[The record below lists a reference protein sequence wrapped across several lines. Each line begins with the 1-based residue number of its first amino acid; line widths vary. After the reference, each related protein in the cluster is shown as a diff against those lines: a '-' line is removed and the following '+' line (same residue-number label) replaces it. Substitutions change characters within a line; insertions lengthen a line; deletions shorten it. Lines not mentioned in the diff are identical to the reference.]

1 MIKIFD
7 KTNIHEYDLDD
18 YKKIFTQVDSVLS
31 KRQDLHEKYT
41 RGSSDSN
48 TLYDGDSL
56 KVPFEKFIV
65 DLATGY
71 LSGVPEYNVNIP
83 NELDSKVRSTI
94 FEKESLDETLIEEMK
109 SIIDYI
115 TNYNDDHAEVYS
127 LIRDLLLYGACYEVV
142 YENQLNE
149 LVYTRLD
156 ALNTVSIWDTNTP
169 SNLLAIVSKF
179 TDKDKEGKDI
189 ELYRV
194 VDKTGNRVYITN
206 GDEEIKQ
213 DTDAGK
219 EHLWN
224 DVPGFA
230 VEIDFSIIEN
240 SEAFIAAYENLLE
253 NVKNTYQYNDVDC
266 KMKISGYKAQNRLTI
281 KDPKDPSKTIINP
294 DRVIEDDYVLQ
305 SRTFYTEEGGDAEW
319 LVKPVD
325 ANGVTTL
332 LKYYVDSIFQLS
344 GIPNTA
350 DLAFNSSDLNAS
362 AIDRKFYVMDMKT
375 QEILS
380 GLKKGLLRRFELL
393 FGRINHKKSTK
404 YDFRYI
410 TIDIPKNLP
419 SMTDETIEQMIK
431 LNGILSEET
440 IIEKL
445 GYDYETEKA
454 RKEDDLLNGEE
465 THNLDKDGQ
474 DGESTEEKDDSSTT
488 NQDTEFNEGTEIGE
502 EKSDSDKD
510 RKARGS
516 EV

>member
-1 MIKIFD
+1 MIRIFD
-7 KTNIHEYDLDD
+7 KTNIHEYSLDD
-18 YKKIFTQVDSVLS
+18 YKKLFTQVDSVLS

-41 RGSSDSN
+41 RGSSDSQ
-48 TLYDGDSL
+48 TLYDGSSL

-71 LSGVPEYNVNIP
+71 LSGKPDYSVNIP
-83 NELDSKVRSTI
+83 DELDSKIRSDI
-94 FEKESLDETLIEEMK
+94 FEKESLDESLINEMK
-109 SIIDYI
+109 SILDYI
-115 TNYNDDHAEVYS
+115 TNFNDDSAEVYS
-127 LIRDLLLYGACYEVV
+127 LIRDLLLYGACYEVL
-142 YENQLNE
+142 YENLNNE
-149 LVYTRLD
+149 LIYTRLD
-156 ALNTVSIWDTNTP
+156 ALNTCSIWDTNTP
-169 SNLLAIVSKF
+169 ANLLAIVSKF

-194 VDKTGNRVYITN
+194 VDKTGHRVYITN
-206 GDEEIKQ
+206 GDEEIQQ
-213 DTDAGK
+213 DASASK

-266 KMKISGYKAQNRLTI
+266 KMKISGYKAQNRLTV
-281 KDPKDPSKTIINP
+281 KDDKGNTIINP
-294 DRVIEDDYVLQ
+294 DRIKEDEYVLQ

-319 LVKPVD
+319 LIKPVD

-380 GLKKGLLRRFELL
+380 GLKKGILRRFELI
-393 FGRINHKKSTK
+393 FGRINYKKSTK

-445 GYDYETEKA
+445 GYDYETEKT
-454 RKEDDLLNGEE
+454 RKEADLIDDEDD
-465 THNLDKDGQ
+465 NLDKDGQ
-474 DGESTEEKDDSSTT
+474 DGESTEEEDDSSTT
-488 NQDTEFNEGTEIGE
+488 NKDSESNEGTEISK
-502 EKSDSDKD
+502 EKSNSNKD
-510 RKARGS
+510 RKDRSS
-516 EV
+516 EI